1 MALVAETAQ
10 QPFTAPLKATP
21 IGHHLAMIADQGSF
35 FFPFEARHPQHT
47 QGFILAPQIAI

>member
-1 MALVAETAQ
+1 VALVAETAQ

-35 FFPFEARHPQHT
+35 FFPFEARHPHHT